1 MRAFLQDR
9 FQAWGQ
15 LRYGLALSALVL
27 VLDQAWKL
35 WFLFGLGWIET
46 VGREPN
52 GHRYEILPFFDIV
65 MVWNYGISYGLLE
78 ATSDLGRWAL
88 VGVALAVTAFLVW
101 WLRSITDLRLAS
113 AIGLIIGGA
122 VGNVIDRTA
131 YGAVADFFLLHAFGY
146 NWYVFNIADVAVVGG
161 VLLMALDLVLTEYK
175 ARTRDAKEEHK

>member
-1 MRAFLQDR
+1 MIKVLQER
-9 FQAWGQ
+9 FQALGA
-15 LRYGLALSALVL
+15 LRYGLALAVLAL

-52 GHRYEILPFFDIV
+52 GLRYEILPFFDIV
-65 MVWNYGISYGLLE
+65 MVWNHGISYGLLE
-78 ATSDLGRWAL
+78 ATSDVGRWGL
-88 VGVALAVTAFLVW
+88 VVVAIAVTAFLVW
-101 WLRSITDLRLAS
+101 WLRTVTDLRLAS

-161 VLLMALDLVLTEYK
+161 VLLMALDLFLTEQK
-175 ARTRDAKEEHK
+175 VRARDAKEEHK

>member
-1 MRAFLQDR
+1 MIKLLQER
-9 FQAWGQ
+9 FQELGA
-15 LRYGLALSALVL
+15 LRYGVALAFLAL

-52 GHRYEILPFFDIV
+52 GLRYEILPFFDIV
-65 MVWNYGISYGLLE
+65 MVWNHGISYGLLE
-78 ATSDLGRWAL
+78 ATSDVGRWGL
-88 VGVALAVTAFLVW
+88 VVVAIAVTAFLVW
-101 WLRSITDLRLAS
+101 WLRTVTDLRLAS

-161 VLLMALDLVLTEYK
+161 VLLMALDLFLTEQK
-175 ARTRDAKEEHK
+175 ARARDAKEEHK

>member
-1 MRAFLQDR
+1 VIKALQER
-9 FQAWGQ
+9 FQALGA
-15 LRYGLALSALVL
+15 LRYGLALAGLAL

-52 GHRYEILPFFDIV
+52 GLRYEILPFFDIV
-65 MVWNYGISYGLLE
+65 MVWNHGISYGLLE
-78 ATSDLGRWAL
+78 ATSDVGRWGL
-88 VGVALAVTAFLVW
+88 VVVAIAVTAFLVR
-101 WLRSITDLRLAS
+101 WLQAVTDLRLAS

-161 VLLMALDLVLTEYK
+161 VLLMALDLFLTEQK
-175 ARTRDAKEEHK
+175 ARVRDAKEEHK

>member
-1 MRAFLQDR
+1 MLQDR
-9 FQAWGQ
+9 FRAWGQ
-15 LRYGLALSALVL
+15 LRYGLALAAFVL
-27 VLDQAWKL
+27 LLDQAWKL

-52 GHRYEILPFFDIV
+52 GLRFDIV
-65 MVWNYGISYGLLE
+65 MVWNHGISYGLLE

-88 VGVALAVTAFLVW
+88 VLVALAVTAFLVW
-101 WLRSITDLRLAS
+101 WLRTVTDLRLAS

-122 VGNVIDRTA
+122 VGNVIDRIS

-161 VLLMALDLVLTEYK
+161 VLLMALDLVLTETK
-175 ARTRDAKEEHK
+175 GRTRDAKEEHK

>member
-1 MRAFLQDR
+1 M
-9 FQAWGQ
+9 
-15 LRYGLALSALVL
+15 
-27 VLDQAWKL
+27 
-35 WFLFGLGWIET
+35 
-46 VGREPN
+46 
-52 GHRYEILPFFDIV
+52 
-65 MVWNYGISYGLLE
+65 
-78 ATSDLGRWAL
+78 
-88 VGVALAVTAFLVW
+88 
-101 WLRSITDLRLAS
+101 RLAS